1 MNDRHRLT
9 MLDRELELI
18 QCPDEEMLGRLFQ
31 FYDVFLERAA
41 HISYDIALERF
52 RRCPSAFH
60 CLVRRGT
67 EPEGELTGYF
77 ILLPLLEPCA
87 DAIAHGIIRSG
98 REIEP
103 KHLAGDDDRV
113 DAVYLSVVC
122 AVGRRAQS
130 AVIRAVVV
138 TLRRLHTTRG
148 VSRLY
153 VRAATAA
160 GARVLARLSATP
172 FEADGRI
179 HSINLGDYP
188 LMAGEARV

>member
-1 MNDRHRLT
+1 

-18 QCPDEEMLGRLFQ
+18 HCPDEEILGRLFR

-41 HISYDIALERF
+41 HISYDTALERF
-52 RRCPSAFH
+52 RRCPSAFY
-60 CLVRRGT
+60 CVIRRGAG
-67 EPEGELTGYF
+67 PDRELAGYF
-77 ILLPLLEPCA
+77 VLLPLLSQCA
-87 DAIAHGIIRSG
+87 EAIARGAIRSG

-103 KHLAGDDDRV
+103 HHLACGDDLFH
-113 DAVYLSVVC
+113 AVYLSVVC

-130 AVIRAVVV
+130 GVIRGVIV
-138 TLRRLHTTRG
+138 TLRRLHFTRG

-160 GARVLARLSATP
+160 GARVLTRLSATP

-179 HSINLGDYP
+179 HSIDLGDYP
-188 LMAGEARV
+188 LMSSTEARV